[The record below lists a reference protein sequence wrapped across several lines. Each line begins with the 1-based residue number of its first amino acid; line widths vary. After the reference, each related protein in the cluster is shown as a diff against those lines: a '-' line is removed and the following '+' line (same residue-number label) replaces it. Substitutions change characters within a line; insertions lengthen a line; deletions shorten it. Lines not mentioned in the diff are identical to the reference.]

1 MNNVTCVQTGN
12 TDFKLH
18 LQLDIKHNCLLNAA
32 IYL

>member
-18 LQLDIKHNCLLNAA
+18 LQLDIKLLNAA